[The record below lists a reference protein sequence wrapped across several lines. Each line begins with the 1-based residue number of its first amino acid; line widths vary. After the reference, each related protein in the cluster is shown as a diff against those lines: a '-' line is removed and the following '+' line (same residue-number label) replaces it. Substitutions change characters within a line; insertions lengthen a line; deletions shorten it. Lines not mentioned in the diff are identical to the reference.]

1 MKRKIIKINEEL
13 CNGCGECVTD
23 CAEGALQIINGKAK
37 LVREDFCD
45 GLGACLG
52 GCPTGALTIEE
63 EEAPAFNEEAVKE
76 HLSKNGH
83 PAGEKA
89 KTMHSHA
96 PQAPMHQHHHGGGG
110 CPGSRMISRDP
121 QTSKAP
127 AASLSGLTG
136 FQAIPSELT
145 QWPVQLHL
153 VHPSA
158 PYFSNRELVV
168 LSTCAP
174 IASADVHWR
183 FIRGRSVVVLCPK
196 LDDTENY
203 VQKLASILANPTIPK
218 VIPVVM
224 EVPCCKGLT
233 HIVADAVK
241 LSGRTDL
248 KIEENTVGLDGTMKK
263 ITVLN

>member
-13 CNGCGECVTD
+13 CNGCGECVVD
-23 CAEGALQIINGKAK
+23 CAEGALQIVNGKAK
-37 LVREDFCD
+37 LMREDFCD

-52 GCPTGALTIEE
+52 GCPTGALTIVE
-63 EEAPAFNEEAVKE
+63 EEAPAFDESAVKE

-89 KTMHSHA
+89 KPTHSHA
-96 PQAPMHQHHHGGGG
+96 PLAPHGHQHAGGG
-110 CPGSRMISRDP
+110 CPGSRMINRTP
-121 QTSKAP
+121 QRNKAP
-127 AASLSGLTG
+127 ASSMSGLTG

-196 LDDTENY
+196 LDDTESY

-241 LSGRTDL
+241 LSGRDDL
-248 KIEENTVGLDGTMKK
+248 KIEENTVGLDGTIKK
-263 ITVLN
+263 IIPLN